1 MSDAQTPA
9 GTPPQGAGN
18 KTGIFLALA
27 GLLVLCAALYWG
39 FLQEPET
46 PPPATTQTPVT
57 PEVEIEVEKI
67 VAAPVQPEAEP
78 AVPEAP
84 EPEVPVEVEPP
95 PISLGE
101 SDGVLA
107 ETMASINA
115 GQLGEQ
121 FIMRPNGLER
131 GVAIVDNLR
140 QGAVPYKLL
149 PVGRPSKAFP
159 FSDNGLAVTMDPVGF
174 ERYNGLAD
182 TIAGIDVPATLALYD
197 LLSVAIEE
205 AWDALGYTDTGFED
219 AVLST
224 LGAIMLTP
232 ATNVEAR
239 LIKDESNWI
248 YEDEAL
254 ESLSALQK
262 QIMRMGPENAD
273 KIQAK
278 ARELRGALMDREE

>member
-1 MSDAQTPA
+1 MSDAETPA

>member
-1 MSDAQTPA
+1 MSDAETPA
-9 GTPPQGAGN
+9 DTPSQGAGN

-27 GLLVLCAALYWG
+27 GLLLLCAALYWG

-46 PPPATTQTPVT
+46 PPPAPPQTPVT
-57 PEVEIEVEKI
+57 PEVEIEVEEI
-67 VAAPVQPEAEP
+67 VAVPAQPEAELP
-78 AVPEAP
+78 AP
-84 EPEVPVEVEPP
+84 EPAELDVPVEVETP

-115 GQLGEQ
+115 GQLGDQ

-159 FSDNGLAVTMDPVGF
+159 FTDNGLAVTMDPAGF

-182 TIAGIDVPATLALYD
+182 TVAGIDVSATLALYD

-205 AWDALGYTDTGFED
+205 AWDALGYTDMGFED

>member
-1 MSDAQTPA
+1 MSDAETPA

-18 KTGIFLALA
+18 KTGILLALA

-39 FLQEPET
+39 FLQEPEA
-46 PPPATTQTPVT
+46 PPPAAPQTPVT

-67 VAAPVQPEAEP
+67 VAAPVQPEVEP
-78 AVPEAP
+78 PAPP

-107 ETMASINA
+107 ETMASVNA
-115 GQLGEQ
+115 GQVGEQ

-159 FSDNGLAVTMDPVGF
+159 FTDNGLAVTMDPAGF

-182 TIAGIDVPATLALYD
+182 TVAGIDVSAALALYD

>member
-1 MSDAQTPA
+1 MSDTEIESSGEAA
-9 GTPPQGAGN
+9 SGGN
-18 KTGIFLALA
+18 TRNIALTIG
-27 GLLVLCAALYWG
+27 GLLVLSGVLYWG
-39 FLQEPET
+39 FLQEQET
-46 PPPATTQTPVT
+46 PPATPQTPVT
-57 PEVEIEVEKI
+57 PEVEIEVEEI
-67 VAAPVQPEAEP
+67 VAVPAPPEAELP
-78 AVPEAP
+78 AP
-84 EPEVPVEVEPP
+84 EPPAPEVPVEVEPP

-101 SDGVLA
+101 SDEVLA
-107 ETMASINA
+107 EAMTSINA
-115 GQLGEQ
+115 GDLGDQ

-159 FSDNGLAVTMDPVGF
+159 FTDNGLAVTMDPAGF

-182 TIAGIDVPATLALYD
+182 TVAGIDVPATLALYD
-197 LLSVAIEE
+197 LLSAAIDEV
-205 AWDALGYTDTGFED
+205 WDALGYTDTGFED
-219 AVLST
+219 AVLGT

-262 QIMRMGPENAD
+262 QIMRMGPKNAD

-278 ARELRGALMDREE
+278 ARELRGALMDRED

>member
-1 MSDAQTPA
+1 MSDSETPA
-9 GTPPQGAGN
+9 GAPAQGAGN
-18 KTGIFLALA
+18 KTGILLALA

-46 PPPATTQTPVT
+46 PPPATPKTPVT
-57 PEVEIEVEKI
+57 PEVSVEVEEI
-67 VAAPVQPEAEP
+67 VAAPAQPEAEP
-78 AVPEAP
+78 PVPEPPA
-84 EPEVPVEVEPP
+84 PEVPVEVEPP

-115 GQLGEQ
+115 GQLGDQ
-121 FIMRPNGLER
+121 FIIRPNGLER

-149 PVGRPSKAFP
+149 PVGRPSKAFS
-159 FSDNGLAVTMDPVGF
+159 FTDNGLAVTMDPAGF

-182 TIAGIDVPATLALYD
+182 TVTGIDVPATLALYD

-205 AWDALGYTDTGFED
+205 AWGALGYTDMSFED

-239 LIKDESNWI
+239 LIRDESNWI

-278 ARELRGALMDREE
+278 ARELRGALMDREQ

>member
-67 VAAPVQPEAEP
+67 VAAPAQPEAEP

>member
-1 MSDAQTPA
+1 MSFWSAYDVRRANPRWHAT
-9 GTPPQGAGN
+9 QGAGN
-18 KTGIFLALA
+18 KTGIFLALP
-27 GLLVLCAALYWG
+27 GFWCLCAALYWG

-67 VAAPVQPEAEP
+67 VAAPAQPEAEP

-182 TIAGIDVPATLALYD
+182 TIAGIDVLHTLRSTTCYRSPLKRPGTPWVTPIRALKTRY
-197 LLSVAIEE
+197 
-205 AWDALGYTDTGFED
+205 
-219 AVLST
+219 
-224 LGAIMLTP
+224 
-232 ATNVEAR
+232 
-239 LIKDESNWI
+239 
-248 YEDEAL
+248 
-254 ESLSALQK
+254 
-262 QIMRMGPENAD
+262 
-273 KIQAK
+273 
-278 ARELRGALMDREE
+278 

>member
-1 MSDAQTPA
+1 MSDAETPA
-9 GTPPQGAGN
+9 DTPSQGAGN

-27 GLLVLCAALYWG
+27 GLLLLCAALYWG

-46 PPPATTQTPVT
+46 PPATPQTPVT
-57 PEVEIEVEKI
+57 PEVEIEMEEI
-67 VAAPVQPEAEP
+67 VAVPAPPEAELP
-78 AVPEAP
+78 AP
-84 EPEVPVEVEPP
+84 EPAELDVPVEVETP

-115 GQLGEQ
+115 GQLGDQ

-159 FSDNGLAVTMDPVGF
+159 FTDNGLAVTMDPAGF

-182 TIAGIDVPATLALYD
+182 TVAGIDVSASLALYD
-197 LLSVAIEE
+197 LLSVAIDE
-205 AWDALGYTDTGFED
+205 AWDALGYTDMGFED

-224 LGAIMLTP
+224 LGVIMLTP

-278 ARELRGALMDREE
+278 ARELRGALMDRED

>member
-1 MSDAQTPA
+1 MSDAETPA
-9 GTPPQGAGN
+9 GTPSQGAGN

-46 PPPATTQTPVT
+46 PPPAAPQTPAT
-57 PEVEIEVEKI
+57 PEVEVEVEEI
-67 VAAPVQPEAEP
+67 VAAPAPPEAEP
-78 AVPEAP
+78 PVPEPPA
-84 EPEVPVEVEPP
+84 PEVPVEVEPP
-95 PISLGE
+95 AISLGE

-115 GQLGEQ
+115 GQLGDQ

-159 FSDNGLAVTMDPVGF
+159 FTDNGLAVTMDPAGF

-182 TIAGIDVPATLALYD
+182 TVAGIDVPATLAIYD

-205 AWDALGYTDTGFED
+205 AWDALGYTDTAFDD

>member
-1 MSDAQTPA
+1 MSDAETPA

-67 VAAPVQPEAEP
+67 VAAPAQPEAEP

-115 GQLGEQ
+115 GQLGDQ

-131 GVAIVDNLR
+131 GVAIVDSLR

-149 PVGRPSKAFP
+149 PVGRPSRAFP
-159 FSDNGLAVTMDPVGF
+159 FTDNGLAVTMDPAGF

-182 TIAGIDVPATLALYD
+182 TVAGIDVPATLALYD

-205 AWDALGYTDTGFED
+205 AWDALGYTDMGFED

>member
-1 MSDAQTPA
+1 MSDADTPA

>member
-1 MSDAQTPA
+1 MSDAETPTD
-9 GTPPQGAGN
+9 TPSQGAGN

-39 FLQEPET
+39 FMQDPET
-46 PPPATTQTPVT
+46 PPPATPQTPET
-57 PEVEIEVEKI
+57 PEVEIEVEEI
-67 VAAPVQPEAEP
+67 VAAPAQHEAEP
-78 AVPEAP
+78 PVPETP

-95 PISLGE
+95 PIGLGE

-115 GQLGEQ
+115 GQLGDQ
-121 FIMRPNGLER
+121 FIMRPSGLER

-159 FSDNGLAVTMDPVGF
+159 FTDNGLAVTMDPAGF

-182 TIAGIDVPATLALYD
+182 TVAGINVPATLALYD

>member
-1 MSDAQTPA
+1 MSDAETPA

-84 EPEVPVEVEPP
+84 EPEVPVEVELPA
-95 PISLGE
+95 ISLGE

-107 ETMASINA
+107 EAMASINA
-115 GQLGEQ
+115 GQLGDQ

-159 FSDNGLAVTMDPVGF
+159 FTDNGLAVTMDPAGF

-182 TIAGIDVPATLALYD
+182 TVAGIDVPATLALYD

-205 AWDALGYTDTGFED
+205 AWDALGYTDMGFED

-278 ARELRGALMDREE
+278 ARELRGALMDRED